1 MRLRSIFATGL
12 YLSLIPLVGA
22 TGTWTEPMAAAP
34 FAEVEAPALT
44 TSEAQASTQGATTS
58 PPIHAGRLEQRDASV
73 SLSKTVTAIGTA
85 ETGTVW
91 LAWTTPAQRPPQ
103 ERWQERSWSRD
114 VNRCV
119 LDDDGNFRDSGGVD
133 SRSERIVIF
142 ARMVNRSIDRLAL
155 ADMRC
160 TVDAGAKTVYFLEEV
175 QPAQSVA
182 LLANLV
188 RQEAADKTAGD
199 SDEHGRGP
207 HGRQN
212 ALVAIGVTADPS
224 ADRVL
229 EEFVAASNPRW
240 LRRDAA
246 FWLGASGGVTGAAIV
261 ERLAR
266 TDKDNGFR
274 EHLTFVLSL
283 TGDHGIDT
291 LIDLARNDPASN
303 VRGQALFWLG
313 QKAGAKAVGA
323 LGHAIDADPDHDV
336 RLKAVF
342 AISQLPRSESVPK
355 LIELAKTH
363 RDPEVRQQAMFWLG
377 QTGDAR
383 AVEFFEAVLR
393 K

>member
-44 TSEAQASTQGATTS
+44 TSEAQGSAQGATTS

-103 ERWQERSWSRD
+103 ARWQERSWSRD

-199 SDEHGRGP
+199 SDEHGRGTTRAP
-207 HGRQN
+207 ECARCDRRDSRSVSRSRARGIRRG
-212 ALVAIGVTADPS
+212 LEPSVAAPRC
-224 ADRVL
+224 RVL
-229 EEFVAASNPRW
+229 ARRLSRCDGGRHCRAPRPDRSRTTGFAS
-240 LRRDAA
+240 
-246 FWLGASGGVTGAAIV
+246 I
-261 ERLAR
+261 
-266 TDKDNGFR
+266 
-274 EHLTFVLSL
+274 
-283 TGDHGIDT
+283 
-291 LIDLARNDPASN
+291 
-303 VRGQALFWLG
+303 
-313 QKAGAKAVGA
+313 
-323 LGHAIDADPDHDV
+323 
-336 RLKAVF
+336 
-342 AISQLPRSESVPK
+342 
-355 LIELAKTH
+355 
-363 RDPEVRQQAMFWLG
+363 
-377 QTGDAR
+377 
-383 AVEFFEAVLR
+383 
-393 K
+393 